1 MTLVVNLFAGPGAGK
16 STTAAGA
23 FYHLKH
29 TNCNV
34 EMAHEFAKDLT
45 WEDRGRTLRFQPYV
59 AAKQIWRVH
68 RLLGQVDAV
77 ITDSP
82 IILSTV
88 YKGEGYTPAFEA
100 YVLDTFREWDT
111 LNIFLLR
118 DNERGYNP
126 RGRSQNETE
135 AIGLDCKIWST
146 LDHHDIR
153 FHTVTVSPD
162 AARHVAELVKE
173 RLDLRT

>member
-23 FYHLKH
+23 FYHLKQAGRD
-29 TNCNV
+29 V

-68 RLLGQVDAV
+68 RLLDKVDAV

-82 IILSTV
+82 ILLSLT
-88 YKGEGYTPAFEA
+88 YKGEGYTPAFKD
-100 YVLDTFREWDT
+100 YILDTFKNWDT
-111 LNIFLLR
+111 LNVFLFR
-118 DNERGYNP
+118 EDHEYNAS
-126 RGRSQNETE
+126 GRSQDKDE
-135 AIGLDCKIWST
+135 ACRLDMQIWNT
-146 LDHHDIR
+146 LEEHNVPFR
-153 FHTVTVSPD
+153 TVMVSPD
-162 AARHVAELVKE
+162 AARHVSELVEE
-173 RLDLRT
+173 RLDLRP